1 MYGRCRLK
9 ANKQPV
15 ETLSFGFPNTGI
27 SPRSESASTQHRF
40 ATATMSL
47 EPLDP
52 ETGLEM
58 YLRDKEAEL
67 AASSVKSHRYRL
79 KHFLRWCDKE
89 DIDNLN
95 DLTGRKIQQYRLWRR
110 DDGDLSIA
118 SEKTQMDT
126 LRVFIRWAE
135 SVDAVEQDLST
146 KVRSPSMT
154 PEQNTRDEMLDTE
167 EAEDVLEYLIKY
179 QYASCRHVTVA
190 LMWHTMMRVSSVHAL
205 DVDDYH
211 RDEQYIE
218 VRHRP
223 QTDTPIKNKKDG
235 ERLVALSDDICMLLD
250 DWLEDQRPNVTD
262 DYGREPL
269 VATTQGRANKTTLR
283 KYVYQATRPC
293 FRGADCPEERDPE
306 ECDAAIKDQQA
317 FRCPANVSPH
327 AIRRGSITHSL
338 NSDLP
343 DNVVSDRANVSPA
356 VIEQHYDRRT
366 EKEKMEQRR
375 DYLDRL

>member
-1 MYGRCRLK
+1 
-9 ANKQPV
+9 
-15 ETLSFGFPNTGI
+15 
-27 SPRSESASTQHRF
+27 
-40 ATATMSL
+40 MSL

-126 LRVFIRWAE
+126 LRVFVRWAE

-167 EAEDVLEYLIKY
+167 EAEDVLDYLVKY
-179 QYASCRHVTVA
+179 QYASCRHITVA

-205 DVDDYH
+205 DVDDYN

-223 QTDTPIKNKKDG
+223 QTDTPIKNKNDG

-269 VATTQGRANKTTLR
+269 VATVQGRANKTTLR

-306 ECDAAIKDQQA
+306 ECEAAIKDQQA